1 MHHLIQSNGI
11 FRKLATCAVGA
22 ALLGVM
28 ATADAGAPA
37 GAPQVMIAI
46 TNSQSMDGTTA
57 GAIMVGSG
65 SLGSDNSML
74 TSSSSPTYYNLSD
87 SPGFTPP
94 VYNPTSGTIPWT
106 VGCTSAGVYD
116 SSASPKYLCD
126 NGPSRMN
133 MTKAAIQSVLKTYA
147 STINFG
153 MYDYSVSAGSAN
165 STFVYYMSPTGS
177 NFSFTNTASTSP
189 RTIPNPCYGYS
200 GVASSVSTACSLI
213 AGQYATGAVNGNMY
227 MVIGTS
233 SDDPLIVDVLYTG
246 VNSVTPV
253 DLNYGGVNPANPYAA
268 YTIGTYNCCYSTSF
282 SEAYAKALPTKGP
295 GGSPQNFSTTPTNAG
310 YVPFSPQVLYSAR
323 GFGYFGS
330 SESATDGNRVADMNT
345 DPTSSKFTTALQP
358 ETNSGSTGEIKSAA
372 PQSATYGLLTGVYNY
387 LKTLTSSLA
396 KCQSQSV
403 ILLTDGLP
411 TLDGGVVT
419 SKPQFWPPLGTTTAI
434 NYNLTASYDSTGAF
448 LSSNSQAVTDAI
460 SAIKTLSK
468 NGIKVYVIGLGAGVD
483 ATVNPEAK
491 KLLTAMAIAGG
502 TNAFYPANSSVSLT
516 AAFATI
522 TEFIYTSSAEAAP
535 VAPISVAGGTS
546 FEYELTSIATPGA
559 GHVKAYPVAA
569 SGVASTVS
577 SWDAG
582 DSTHMSTATRT
593 TSLMST
599 NASGNVVALGSV
611 DAAAFNLTPTT
622 CVPNVSKIVAYTI
635 DPTVAVPSGCSV
647 PYIGT
652 RQAGWPLG
660 VFSTQNT
667 GLFMGPPQSASLAA
681 HYSSYAA
688 YARKLSS
695 RTPSVLFTDSDGF
708 LYSINA
714 SSGLMQWGWTSRN
727 IAAQLQ
733 TYSTFA
739 ASGWTNG
746 NFTVVDAMDSSG
758 SWGSY
763 LVGSFQSGA
772 EHFSVALDSSGG
784 TTSGNPTSVIY
795 DSVVSGGTSAG
806 DLAGKTGT
814 TPLRQPT
821 VVVYIGNVAYQV
833 YVVSTTSGTTTTST
847 LYEQNVTSGVVTAG
861 ASLGFQ
867 VTSAISLDAGS
878 NRLWMGGADGTVRYV
893 QLSGIAAT
901 DASTLTTIG
910 TIPTPPATTALAN
923 VLYVSYVEVSGIPY
937 VWVANSAQITSFG
950 INSTGWVPLWAATP
964 SGGYVYNTTTAKW
977 TASTTVTAMTA
988 SSVVSDWP
996 LQVGVALQVPVFAAS
1011 TATCPPG
1018 AGSGSYDFFN
1028 ITDGSFPTTKLTFNG
1043 ANVTSDIYLGD
1054 NSGAAYTPSLTAI
1067 AGGIALNTGSKN
1079 NTNPPNAPIQN
1090 LGGLGPRAISWTQ
1103 H

>member
-1 MHHLIQSNGI
+1 MHHLIRSNGI

-22 ALLGVM
+22 ALLGAM

-37 GAPQVMIAI
+37 AAPQVMIAI

-65 SLGSDNSML
+65 SLGSDYAML
-74 TSSSSPTYYNLSD
+74 TGSSSPTYYNLSD
-87 SPGFTPP
+87 YPGFTPP
-94 VYNPTSGTIPWT
+94 VYNPASGVIPWT

-126 NGPSRMN
+126 NGPSRLN
-133 MTKAAIQSVLKTYA
+133 MTKAAIQSVLKSYA

-153 MYDYSVSAGSAN
+153 MYDYSVSAGSADA
-165 STFVYYMSPTGS
+165 TFVYYMSPTGL

-200 GVASSVSTACSLI
+200 SVTSSVSSACALI
-213 AGQYATGAVNGNMY
+213 AGQYTAGVVNGSMY

-246 VNSVTPV
+246 AGSQTPV
-253 DLNYGGVNPANPYAA
+253 ILNYGGVNPSNPYTA
-268 YTIGTYNCCYSTSF
+268 YTIGTYNCCYSSSF

-295 GGSPQNFSTTPTNAG
+295 GGGAQNFSTTPTNAG
-310 YVPFSPQVLYSAR
+310 YVPFSPQVFYSAR
-323 GFGYFGS
+323 GFGYFGTN
-330 SESATDGNRVADMNT
+330 ESATDGNRVADMNT
-345 DPTSSKFTTALQP
+345 DPTSAKFITALQP
-358 ETNSGSTGEIKSAA
+358 ETNGSTGEIKSAA

-396 KCQSQSV
+396 PCQSQSV

-419 SKPQFWPPLGTTTAI
+419 TKPQAWPPLGTTTAI
-434 NYNLTASYDSTGAF
+434 NYGLTATYDSTGKF
-448 LSSNSQAVTDAI
+448 VSSNSQAVTDAI
-460 SAIKTLSK
+460 SAITTLSSH
-468 NGIKVYVIGLGAGVD
+468 GIKVYVIGLGAGVD

-522 TEFIYTSSAEAAP
+522 TEYIYTSSAEAAP

-546 FEYELTSIATPGA
+546 LEYELTSIATPGA

-582 DSTHMSTATRT
+582 DSTHMSTTARSTL
-593 TSLMST
+593 LMST
-599 NASGNVVALGSV
+599 NASGSVVALGSV
-611 DAAAFNLTPTT
+611 DNAAFNLTSPTT
-622 CVPNVSKIVAYTI
+622 CVPNVSTIVSYTI
-635 DPTVAVPSGCSV
+635 DPTYAAPSGCTV
-647 PYIGT
+647 PYLGT
-652 RQAGWPLG
+652 RQSGWPLG

-667 GLFMGPPQSASLAA
+667 GLFMGPPQSALLAA
-681 HYSSYAA
+681 RYPTYST
-688 YARKLSS
+688 YARKLSL
-695 RTPSVLFTDSDGF
+695 RTPSLLFTDSDGF
-708 LYSINA
+708 LYSVNA
-714 SSGLMQWGWTSRN
+714 SSGLLQWGWTSRN

-733 TYSTFA
+733 TYTTFA
-739 ASGWTNG
+739 SSGWTNG
-746 NFTVVDAMDSSG
+746 NFTVVDAMNSSG
-758 SWGSY
+758 AWGSY

-784 TTSGNPTSVIY
+784 TTSGNPTSAVY
-795 DSVVSGGTSAG
+795 DSVVSGGSSAG
-806 DLAGKTGT
+806 DLAAKTGT

-821 VVVYIGNVAYQV
+821 VVAYIGNTAYQV
-833 YVVSTTSGTTTTST
+833 YVVTTTSGSTSTST
-847 LYEQNVTSGVVTAG
+847 LYEQDVTSGTVKAG

-867 VTSAISLDAGS
+867 VTSAISLDSSAA
-878 NRLWMGGADGTVRYV
+878 RLWLGGADGSVRSL
-893 QLSGIAAT
+893 QLTGVAST
-901 DASTLTTIG
+901 DVATLTTIG
-910 TIPTPPATTALAN
+910 TVPALPATTALAN

-937 VWVANSAQITSFG
+937 VWVANSAQITVYG
-950 INSTGWVPLWAATP
+950 ISSTGWVPLWAATP
-964 SGGYVYNTTTAKW
+964 SAGYVYNTTTAKW
-977 TASTTVTAMTA
+977 TASSAVTAMSA

-996 LQVGVALQVPVFAAS
+996 IQVGVALQVPVFVAS

-1018 AGSGSYDFFN
+1018 AGSGYLDFFSLG
-1028 ITDGSFPTTKLTFNG
+1028 DGSFPATKLTYNG

-1054 NSGAAYTPSLTAI
+1054 NSGAAFTPSLTAI
-1067 AGGIALNTGSKN
+1067 TGGIALNTGSKN